1 MHKPWQVGW
10 QTGKTPVTGG
20 LALVLL
26 LDQMSRNLNRGT
38 PGMFAHD
45 AQAVLLAKRARGCRR

>member
-1 MHKPWQVGW
+1 VA
-10 QTGKTPVTGG
+10 GG
-20 LALVLL
+20 LADWEGSSDGRLALVLL

-45 AQAVLLAKRARGCRR
+45 AQAVLLARGHCRR